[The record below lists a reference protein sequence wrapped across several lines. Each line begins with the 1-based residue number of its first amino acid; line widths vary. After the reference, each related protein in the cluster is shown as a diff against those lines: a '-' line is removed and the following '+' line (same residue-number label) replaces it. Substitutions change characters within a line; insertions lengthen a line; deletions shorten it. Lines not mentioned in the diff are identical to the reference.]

1 LLIENDTFSKIS
13 RHKKIWKC
21 HYSHKR
27 AVWFIL
33 TIYYEFFLPQ
43 KHYHVG
49 NILKE
54 MCEDY
59 VVKNIMQYIISSIPF
74 LELHVEEV
82 NLISVLYRLLQYLEM
97 KW

>member
-1 LLIENDTFSKIS
+1 
-13 RHKKIWKC
+13 
-21 HYSHKR
+21 
-27 AVWFIL
+27 
-33 TIYYEFFLPQ
+33 
-43 KHYHVG
+43 
-49 NILKE
+49 